1 VSGRHDDEF
10 TEFVSARLSTL
21 RRVAYL
27 LCQDWQRS
35 DDLVQAAVTRLYV
48 HWERARGL
56 EHIEA
61 YAKTILVREFLGEQ
75 RSSWAKRVRIGF
87 ALPDSAALAHNG
99 DAELDMRAALAGL
112 APRQRATIVL
122 RFYCDLSV
130 EQTAE
135 LLGCTVGT
143 VKSQTAKAIAGA
155 ASPTGAGRSRARR
168 LVRTGGPTAWMKG
181 ECATCCTRS
190 HPTRHHRAG

>member
-1 VSGRHDDEF
+1 
-10 TEFVSARLSTL
+10 
-21 RRVAYL
+21 
-27 LCQDWQRS
+27 
-35 DDLVQAAVTRLYV
+35 
-48 HWERARGL
+48 
-56 EHIEA
+56 
-61 YAKTILVREFLGEQ
+61 
-75 RSSWAKRVRIGF
+75 VRIGF

-143 VKSQTAKAIAGA
+143 VKSQTAKAIAGL
-155 ASPTGAGRSRARR
+155 RAR
-168 LVRTGGPTAWMKG
+168 LEPDGVEPGGSSGQEVPLHG
-181 ECATCCTRS
+181 
-190 HPTRHHRAG
+190 